1 MTHIINQSYFPSIQI
16 YLNSKYADAYGGLAS
31 QKSWCYFNFK
41 EPIVKLPQAYDFLIS
56 CNSVEI
62 PLSMPIVNTNNNTI
76 KFVIEYYNADDG
88 TPYPLIH
95 FTIVIPPGN
104 YSAADITKLINDYP
118 IPFDDFF
125 GMYKITASYNSS
137 TNAFTFVCTFTPIGN
152 LLIKSFRIDST
163 TSNPIFGISGTLT
176 TSTAIETSTS
186 NVLMILTS
194 DVGVDL
200 AGSRAVFVKC
210 VNIHTQAYDSRTKY
224 SGTTLARIPL
234 TQEPLG
240 IVFWDNRTGFKSKC
254 SLKNVSSL
262 EIQIVDEDGNLVDF
276 QSLDWTA
283 TLQLDVITQ
292 ADEYKPDTAF
302 Q

>member
-1 MTHIINQSYFPSIQI
+1 MTHIINQSYFPSVQI
-16 YLNSKYADAYGGLAS
+16 YLNSKYADAYGGVPS

-62 PLSMPIVNTNNNTI
+62 PLSMPIVNTNNNTL
-76 KFVIEYYNADDG
+76 KFVMDLYNADDG
-88 TPYPLIH
+88 TPFVLNK
-95 FTIVIPPGN
+95 TIVIPPGN
-104 YSAADITKLINDYP
+104 YSAGDITKFINDYP
-118 IPFDDFF
+118 NTFDDFYD
-125 GMYKITASYNSS
+125 MYKITARYNSS
-137 TNAFTFVCTFTPIGN
+137 TNAFTFLCTFTSASFNIN
-152 LLIKSFRIDST
+152 MFRIDADA
-163 TSNPIFGISGTLT
+163 SNLIFGISGLMT
-176 TSTAIETSTS
+176 TTQIVSVEGNKKI
-186 NVLMILTS
+186 MILTS
-194 DVGVDL
+194 DTGVDL
-200 AGSRAVFVKC
+200 GGSRAVFIKC

-240 IVFWDNRTGFKSKC
+240 IVFWENRTGFKSKC

-262 EIQIVDEDGNLVDF
+262 ELQIVDEDGVLIDL
-276 QSLDWTA
+276 QGLDWTA

-292 ADEYKPDTAF
+292 SDEYKPDTAF

>member
-1 MTHIINQSYFPSIQI
+1 MTHIINQSYFPSVQI
-16 YLNSKYADAYGGLAS
+16 YLNSKYADAYGGVPS

-62 PLSMPIVNTNNNTI
+62 PLSMPIVNTYNNSLN
-76 KFVIEYYNADDG
+76 FVMGLYNADDG
-88 TPYPLIH
+88 NQFVLNK
-95 FTIVIPPGN
+95 TIVIPPGN
-104 YSAADITKLINDYP
+104 YSAGDITQFINDYP
-118 IPFDDFF
+118 NTFDDFYN
-125 GMYKITASYNSS
+125 MYKITASYNSS
-137 TNAFTFVCTFTPIGN
+137 TNAFTFSCTFTSTIYN
-152 LLIKSFRIDST
+152 INVFRIDANA
-163 TSNPIFGISGTLT
+163 SNLIFGISGLMT
-176 TSTAIETSTS
+176 TTQIVSVEGNKKI
-186 NVLMILTS
+186 MILTS
-194 DVGVDL
+194 DTGVDL
-200 AGSRAVFVKC
+200 GGSRAVFIKC

-240 IVFWDNRTGFKSKC
+240 IVFWENRTGFKSKC

-262 EIQIVDEDGNLVDF
+262 EMQIVDEDGVLIDF
-276 QSLDWTA
+276 QGLDWTA

-292 ADEYKPDTAF
+292 SDEFKPDTAF